1 MCIEK
6 ESILAAKEQKAVL
19 LDISDGGVAVVTLNR
34 PDAMNAINNDL
45 KIELLDAM
53 RQVAHDSAVKA
64 VVLTG
69 AGRAFCAGG
78 DVKEMGGSRAPVEMR
93 DRMRRYLHE
102 ALLLIYK
109 MEKPVIAAVNGFAV
123 GAGCN
128 LALAC
133 DIILASEQAKFSEI
147 FVKVGLVPDAGGFF
161 LLPRLIGMPKAK
173 ELVFRGNTIDAREA
187 ERIGMINAVHPA
199 EDLMGQAL
207 AMANELA
214 DGPARAIGIAK
225 TMLHQSAEMNFPAA
239 LDYEAAVQAIVA
251 STDDH
256 REGVKAFAEKRKPKF
271 GQ

>member
-1 MCIEK
+1 MQ
-6 ESILAAKEQKAVL
+6 QKTVL
-19 LDISDGGVAVVTLNR
+19 LDLTDEGVAVVILNR

-45 KIELLDAM
+45 KVEFLDVM
-53 RQVAHDSAVKA
+53 RRIAADPDVKA

-78 DVKEMGGSRAPVEMR
+78 DVKEMSGSRVPVEMR

-128 LALAC
+128 MALAC
-133 DIILASEQAKFSEI
+133 DIILASEGAKFSEI

-173 ELVFRGNTIDAREA
+173 ELVFRGNAIDAREA

-199 EDLMGQAL
+199 EELMAQAL
-207 AMANELA
+207 AMASELA
-214 DGPARAIGIAK
+214 NGPSKAIGIAK

-239 LDYEAAVQAIVA
+239 LDYEAAVQAIIA
-251 STDDH
+251 NTEDH